1 MRIIGG
7 NKGRIRIN
15 PPKNLKLRP
24 TTDRCKESLF
34 NIINN
39 DFDLDQCEVL
49 DLFSGTGNIS
59 YEFCSRGA
67 KRVISVESNI
77 KALNFIKKFSVENGF
92 NIETIRSD
100 VFTYLKKIQ
109 SKFDIIFSDPPY
121 NLDKKK
127 YIEIIN
133 QVFKNKYLKKNG
145 ILIIEHSSKIDFK
158 STHYFNKSKTYGD
171 TIFTFFQN
179 INY

>member
-1 MRIIGG
+1 MIFTFQVSPITIG
-7 NKGRIRIN
+7 ITSAFFSSI
-15 PPKNLKLRP
+15 KNCP
-24 TTDRCKESLF
+24 SIF
-34 NIINN
+34 W
-39 DFDLDQCEVL
+39 VL
-49 DLFSGTGNIS
+49 DLWPDTL
-59 YEFCSRGA
+59 
-67 KRVISVESNI
+67 V
-77 KALNFIKKFSVENGF
+77 ALNIIKKFSVENGF

-145 ILIIEHSSKIDFK
+145 LLIIEHSSKIDFK
-158 STHYFNKSKTYGD
+158 STHNFNKSKTYGD
-171 TIFTFFQN
+171 TTFTFFEN
-179 INY
+179 INN

>member
-1 MRIIGG
+1 M
-7 NKGRIRIN
+7 
-15 PPKNLKLRP
+15 
-24 TTDRCKESLF
+24 
-34 NIINN
+34 
-39 DFDLDQCEVL
+39 
-49 DLFSGTGNIS
+49 
-59 YEFCSRGA
+59 
-67 KRVISVESNI
+67 ESNI

-127 YIEIIN
+127 YSEIIN

-158 STHYFNKSKTYGD
+158 STHNFNKSKNYGD
-171 TIFTFFQN
+171 TTFTFFQN
-179 INY
+179 INN

>member
-7 NKGRIRIN
+7 NKARIRIN

-100 VFTYLKKIQ
+100 VFAYLKKIQ

-121 NLDKKK
+121 KNFSLTKIAIEKINKKK
-127 YIEIIN
+127 LIN
-133 QVFKNKYLKKNG
+133 DKG
-145 ILIIEHSSKIDFK
+145 IVVTELSSKDEIEAIEG
-158 STHYFNKSKTYGD
+158 FNLRKKKMIGETQFCIYSL
-171 TIFTFFQN
+171 N
-179 INY
+179 